1 MKFVHCFPVLLVA
14 NPHKRIKLGAKTMR
28 RMCKLRQRPMARPG
42 LGATYIVC
50 IVEACGTSGATAAA
64 VAAAATAAAR
74 GLLKALLTLRLR
86 PETGQDLGTDSDTER
101 GGRGTVQE
109 QGRRI
114 HMSASSSMCALNGKR
129 KRIWLLD
136 NDSVYS

>member
-28 RMCKLRQRPMARPG
+28 RMCKLRQRPMAGPG
-42 LGATYIVC
+42 LGATYILC
-50 IVEACGTSGATAAA
+50 IVEACGTSGATA
-64 VAAAATAAAR
+64 VAAAAR

-86 PETGQDLGTDSDTER
+86 PETGEDLGTDSDTER

-109 QGRRI
+109 QGREEGSRI